1 MPSTS
6 TARFRKLRTCPQT
19 EMLLTFCQGARTA
32 ARAGRVAEHVE
43 SCDFCGAEVQLLSR
57 YAPPAGALPHAAHT
71 MPTHLR
77 RLAEDLLAEPSYNRA
92 RFAGSLIEIERLTP
106 EETVSSKP

>member
-1 MPSTS
+1 MPSKS

-19 EMLLTFCQGARTA
+19 ETLLTFCQGARPA

-57 YAPPAGALPHAAHT
+57 HAPTPDALPLAAHAL
-71 MPTHLR
+71 PSHLR

-92 RFAGSLIEIERLTP
+92 RFAESLLEIERLTP
-106 EETVSSKP
+106 ETVSGQ